1 MQTTCFN
8 TSENIQRL
16 YSVQCCILL
25 DTSTAV
31 QQMEK
36 EASNLPYTL
45 EQTTVSSG
53 IVTVERA
60 EHSTDFMCL
69 LAFQTSDSS
78 HLACR

>member
-1 MQTTCFN
+1 
-8 TSENIQRL
+8 
-16 YSVQCCILL
+16 
-25 DTSTAV
+25 
-31 QQMEK
+31 MEK